1 MTMKK
6 TNSKE
11 KYYIFALTIAL
22 MSCRSEPTKYDIPE
36 PVKYSSKTC
45 TKEEVLA
52 YDPRHVSSI
61 KDFKRQY
68 NHVKDKSYKAILIR
82 LYVQLT
88 FDCNKR
94 FIVDA
99 FMHHLRKSRDVEKG
113 YSSLSGEI
121 VFDIEIQSS
130 GTVENAHIVSSDIKN
145 DEFIRDLLI
154 IIKEMKYPDGVMW
167 PTTARYPLKL
177 FAGT

>member
-1 MTMKK
+1 MKK
-6 TNSKE
+6 TIRKE
-11 KYYIFALTIAL
+11 KYFIFALTIAL
-22 MSCRSEPTKYDIPE
+22 MSCGSEPTKDDNPE
-36 PVKYSSKTC
+36 PIKYSSKTC

-52 YDPRHVSSI
+52 YDPRQVSSI
-61 KDFKRQY
+61 KDFKEQY
-68 NHVKDKSYKAILIR
+68 NHDKDKSYKARLTR

-94 FIVDA
+94 FIFDA
-99 FMHHLRKSRDVEKG
+99 FNYHLRKSRDIKKS

-121 VFDIEIQSS
+121 VFDIEIQSA

-145 DEFIRDLLI
+145 DEFIRDLSI

-167 PTTARYPLKL
+167 PTTVRYPLNF
-177 FAGT
+177 FADM